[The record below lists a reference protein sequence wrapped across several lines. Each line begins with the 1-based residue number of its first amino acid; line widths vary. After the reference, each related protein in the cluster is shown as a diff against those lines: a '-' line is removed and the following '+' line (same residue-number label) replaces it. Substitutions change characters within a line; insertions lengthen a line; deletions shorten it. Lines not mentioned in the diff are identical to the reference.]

1 MPRPVPETPTTPL
14 PRRKTTPEP
23 LRRRSEP
30 AAAPSSRR
38 RRLVNAAFVFVAIVL
53 VIDALVGEKGLV
65 ETLRAR
71 KEAQVEE
78 GRLVALKA
86 ENARLREEKRR
97 LNEDPSRIEAEARR
111 QLGLVRPGEVM
122 FILKDVQP
130 ASLTRPGGR

>member
-1 MPRPVPETPTTPL
+1 
-14 PRRKTTPEP
+14 
-23 LRRRSEP
+23 
-30 AAAPSSRR
+30 
-38 RRLVNAAFVFVAIVL
+38 VFVAIVL

-97 LNEDPSRIEAEARR
+97 LNEDPSQIEA
-111 QLGLVRPGEVM
+111 
-122 FILKDVQP
+122 VQP